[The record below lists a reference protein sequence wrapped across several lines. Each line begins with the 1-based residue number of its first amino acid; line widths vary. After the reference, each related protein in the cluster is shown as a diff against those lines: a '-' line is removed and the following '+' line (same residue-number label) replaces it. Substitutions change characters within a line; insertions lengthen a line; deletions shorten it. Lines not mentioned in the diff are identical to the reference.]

1 MMNLSKRVEEL
12 EEELGIVKQ
21 KNMILLEENKL
32 VHEKPVKVGVN
43 LGERQEPAG
52 APNGDVQ
59 QESLACT
66 KVALVEHERL
76 LGEKQSEIVRL
87 TAELGN
93 KETETKARVD
103 EKESEIQTLTSSLNT
118 QIGEIEKL
126 REEIQAFKNKNDELR
141 KRNWKAMEAVEKAE
155 KSAVEKISNAVKNTM
170 QCQSLDKSV
179 LMRIFPDISVTESLE
194 HDIWLKSFEVEA
206 VNYIKGL
213 KETSESVRKLEKAE
227 MMKKELEIRLN
238 ELEKKLS
245 EAQISK
251 SETVEDLHKQIDI
264 LTAQLKDSTLKY
276 TELQT
281 NSEET
286 KTKLEDRLKELKSA
300 FSETK
305 TLCMSLKEKLE
316 NAPINNST
324 EEYEKQVDTLMVQLK
339 ESNETVAKLETQVK
353 KYQNLLKV
361 TDDKL
366 QVLQRSVE
374 DEELKWRREQQT
386 LQKSLMEA
394 QQELEELRKNQVDQT
409 FAQSLEAVN
418 SQTEKEY
425 KLLRLQV
432 EEDEKKVRDLSQTI
446 VKLNGIIKTGQDALS
461 QEQELVCKLKQQ
473 LAEKNSTES
482 PSAAQEV
489 EELKKKLAQKE
500 KEVEQ
505 GQLYNNA
512 LSQKL
517 AQLGVMV
524 SW

>member
-126 REEIQAFKNKNDELR
+126 REEIQAFKNKND
-141 KRNWKAMEAVEKAE
+141 
-155 KSAVEKISNAVKNTM
+155 

-517 AQLGVMV
+517 ASAV
-524 SW
+524 SSNDVGTSV